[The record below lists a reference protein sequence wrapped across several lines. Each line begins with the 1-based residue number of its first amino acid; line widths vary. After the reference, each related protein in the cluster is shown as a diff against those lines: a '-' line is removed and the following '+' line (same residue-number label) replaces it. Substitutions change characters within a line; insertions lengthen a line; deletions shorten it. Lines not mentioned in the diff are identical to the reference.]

1 MSSGC
6 SLIPLKQVSM
16 EHKTVLELLNKI
28 GREGEL
34 NRDRYFISQSL
45 QVIRKKALVVA
56 KQQVSTEDKAPKG
69 KSRLRLNTGV
79 RVGKVGVKGL

>member
-1 MSSGC
+1 
-6 SLIPLKQVSM
+6 M

-69 KSRLRLNTGV
+69 KSLLRLNTGV

>member
-1 MSSGC
+1 
-6 SLIPLKQVSM
+6 M